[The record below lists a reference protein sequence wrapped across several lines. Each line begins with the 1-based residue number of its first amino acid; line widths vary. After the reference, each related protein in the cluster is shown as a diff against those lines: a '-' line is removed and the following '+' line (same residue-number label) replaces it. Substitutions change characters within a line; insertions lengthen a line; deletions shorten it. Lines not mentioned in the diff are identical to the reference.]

1 MPATAAQTT
10 IHKTRALGQMDFLE
24 RGGGVEHLFFNG
36 WRAGAVMLLA
46 MGTPHAIAAE
56 AERRVDINEYVVR
69 GNTVLDARA
78 IEAAVYPY
86 LGPQKTLD
94 DLEGARDAL
103 QKSYQALGY
112 QSVFVE
118 LPEQQVEG
126 GIVYLQVSET
136 KVGRVRVVGAKHYSP
151 VEIREQVPALTE
163 GQVPDFAKVQ
173 GELAELNR
181 NPGRQ
186 VLPLVREG
194 QRPGTLDVDL
204 QVEDQQPWHASIG
217 LNNDYSADTEKLRA
231 VTSVGYNNLW
241 QLGHSISLTLFTA
254 PEDRDNAQV
263 WSGAY
268 NAPLNERWAVQ
279 LSGYK
284 SDSNVATVGG
294 TNVLG
299 KGHSYGLSAIY
310 TLPAAGNWANSFSAG
325 IDFKDFDEQVKFA
338 GDSNTVPLQYAP
350 ITLAYNGFRYTEASQ
365 FGVGLSLVVG
375 TRRLFGYGSDEEAFD
390 NKRFRADPSFVALKG
405 DASYTFD
412 FAGNW
417 QSATKLGWQLAS
429 GPLVSNE
436 QFAAGGAT
444 SVRGYLAA
452 ERTGDDGLLFSQE
465 LRTPSLG
472 KYVGSYISDWRF
484 YVFAEG
490 AQLSLQ
496 DPLPEQDD
504 QFSLASVGLGT
515 RATVNDWLSGS
526 LDWGL
531 PLKDGANTEK
541 NHSRL
546 HFSVQATF

>member
-1 MPATAAQTT
+1 
-10 IHKTRALGQMDFLE
+10 MDFLE
-24 RGGGVEHLFFNG
+24 RGGGVEHLFFSG

-78 IEAAVYPY
+78 IEEAVYPY

-94 DLEGARDAL
+94 DLEGAREAL
-103 QKSYQALGY
+103 QKRYQALGY

-126 GIVYLQVSET
+126 GVVYLQVSET

-151 VEIREQVPALTE
+151 VEIREQVPALSE

-186 VLPLVREG
+186 VMPLVREG

-268 NAPLNERWAVQ
+268 NAPLSERWGVQ

-310 TLPAAGNWANSFSAG
+310 TLPAAGNWANSLSAG
-325 IDFKDFDEQVKFA
+325 IDFKDFDEQVEFA
-338 GDSNTVPLQYAP
+338 GASNTVPLQYAP

-365 FGVGLSLVVG
+365 LGVGLSLVVG

-405 DASYTFD
+405 DANYTFN

-417 QSATKLGWQLAS
+417 QSASKLGFQLAS

-490 AQLSLQ
+490 AQLTLQ

-515 RATVNDWLSGS
+515 RATLNDWLSGS